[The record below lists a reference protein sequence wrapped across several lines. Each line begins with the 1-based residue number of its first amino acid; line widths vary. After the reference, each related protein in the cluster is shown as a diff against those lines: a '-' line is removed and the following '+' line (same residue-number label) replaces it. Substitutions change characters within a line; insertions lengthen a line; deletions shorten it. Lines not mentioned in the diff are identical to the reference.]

1 MFIKEDNN
9 QLVKQNEELTKK
21 NLILSKRLRENGLD
35 DSIVV
40 TDTLQDVAVV
50 IKRTQKYQ
58 GILLAVAQWLLTIE
72 Q

>member
-1 MFIKEDNN
+1 MFLQEENS
-9 QLVKQNEELTKK
+9 QLAKQVEELTKK

-58 GILLAVAQWLLTIE
+58 GIT
-72 Q
+72 